1 MINGR
6 LRTLDSNER
15 FKHDVSKPGE
25 SVGEMSLLAGTHH
38 SHSCFAVRDTEVLV
52 LNRDAFN
59 AVLDVDPQTFV
70 KSLFKTVQD
79 RSTASGS
86 KFGNKPNL
94 TKTVAIMSTS
104 PDVHVDTFTERLFGA
119 IHAQGS
125 TVRLITGEMIGSRFP
140 AVKKVDDMLFS
151 RGISY
156 YIHNQEEHY
165 DFLLCLCDHNSRSV
179 WTRWVLRQVDLVLVV
194 GYTDESP
201 VPTIEHQ
208 LGLYEGES
216 IYRPEVHLV
225 LVHPDA
231 HALPRNTAA
240 WLRDRKVAR
249 HHHVV
254 VDRAAD
260 FQRLARIITVQKKK
274 NQKRKKNSKSRAS
287 GL

>member
-1 MINGR
+1 
-6 LRTLDSNER
+6 
-15 FKHDVSKPGE
+15 
-25 SVGEMSLLAGTHH
+25 MSLLAGTHH
-38 SHSCFAVRDTEVLV
+38 THNCFAVRDTEVLV
-52 LNRDAFN
+52 LNREAFN
-59 AVLDVDPQTFV
+59 AVLDVDPQSYV
-70 KSLFKTVQD
+70 KNLFKTVQD
-79 RSTASGS
+79 RSTSSGS

-94 TKTVAIMSTS
+94 TKTVAIVSTS

-125 TVRLITGEMIGSRFP
+125 SVRLITGEMIGSRFP
-140 AVKKVDDMLFS
+140 AVKRVDDMLFS

-165 DFLLCLCDHNSRSV
+165 EYLLCLCDHNSRSV

-194 GYTDESP
+194 GYTDENPAPS
-201 VPTIEHQ
+201 IELQ

-225 LVHPDA
+225 LVHPHA
-231 HALPRNTAA
+231 HDLPRNTAR
-240 WLRDRKVAR
+240 WLNDRKVAR

-260 FQRLARIITVQKKK
+260 FQRLARIITVQRKAKK
-274 NQKRKKNSKSRAS
+274 NVQKKNLKNQNY
-287 GL
+287 